1 MGEIITI
8 EYIKYF
14 ISLIYKQLF
23 STCKFTF
30 FNLSLQKVNHY
41 GTKDRRKNL

>member
-1 MGEIITI
+1 MKKRITI

-14 ISLIYKQLF
+14 IVLIYKQLL

-41 GTKDRRKNL
+41 GTKDRRKSL